1 MRLYNRVNA
10 QSPSSH
16 TSTAASAS
24 TDNSNPFLS
33 GSDNEHVFLVY
44 LCVGLVALFLS
55 FADSHGASF
64 IFAMQEFARE
74 LISLTVAMSRIYA
87 AERPDLSRRWFPRIS
102 AGLSSVFCCL
112 RSRSRPPISDSQSRR
127 SDISVTSKPARKGL
141 HRRICMV

>member
-10 QSPSSH
+10 QSP

-44 LCVGLVALFLS
+44 LCVGLVTLFFLS

-87 AERPDLSRRWFPRIS
+87 AERPDLSRRWLPRIS

-112 RSRSRPPISDSQSRR
+112 RSRSRPAISDSQSRR
-127 SDISVTSKPARKGL
+127 NDMSVTSKPARKGL
-141 HRRICMV
+141 HRRICMG